1 MDAVTVGGGLVP
13 FKFQANERVLRV
25 CLALNQSVLADEI
38 LVAVEHDGEA
48 DPSLERINLVIKL
61 IAGEDKAGFNPN
73 EVERVEPERR
83 QPERLPGL
91 PDCVPNGAAILGVAE
106 DLIAKLSR
114 VAGPRNDHW
123 DPVVVANPA
132 YEETEPLQILKWRLG
147 LGRPNDLLQNVA
159 TGRALNGNVVQL
171 VG

>member
-1 MDAVTVGGGLVP
+1 MGGGLVP

-25 CLALNQSVLADEI
+25 CLALNQSVLTDEI
-38 LVAVEHDGEA
+38 LIAVEHDGKA
-48 DPSLERINLVIKL
+48 DPGLERINLVVEF
-61 IAGEDKAGFNPN
+61 IAGEDEAGFNPN

-132 YEETEPLQILKWRLG
+132 YEETEPLQILKWRLSFR
-147 LGRPNDLLQNVA
+147 RPDDLLQDVA
-159 TGRALNGNVVQL
+159 ASWALNGNVVQL